1 MKWLLIAVVYTVT
14 GENVPHEV
22 RVNETPF
29 ATGALCEA
37 ARTKMEDQLR
47 TRAITVKATC
57 VQVSE

>member
-1 MKWLLIAVVYTVT
+1 M
-14 GENVPHEV
+14 
-22 RVNETPF
+22 NETPF
-29 ATGALCEA
+29 ATEALCEA